1 MGNWGIGN
9 WELGN
14 WELGIGEL
22 GIGKWELGNWELGN
36 WEQSTVNGQQLT
48 NIYFMVQ
55 DPNFRIPIAI
65 SFGAVAG
72 ALSRY
77 YITLWFTNRLGT
89 AFPYATFLINI
100 TGCLGMGFFITLA
113 SERILTIPP
122 EVRLMVTTGFLG
134 AYTTFSTYG
143 LETNVLWRDRSYSM
157 ASFYL
162 FGSAIL
168 GVIAVQLGMI
178 LARIGK

>member
-1 MGNWGIGN
+1 MLQNA
-9 WELGN
+9 
-14 WELGIGEL
+14 
-22 GIGKWELGNWELGN
+22 
-36 WEQSTVNGQQLT
+36 
-48 NIYFMVQ
+48 
-55 DPNFRIPIAI
+55 NFRIPIAI

-77 YITLWFTNRLGT
+77 YIILWFADRFST
-89 AFPYATFLINI
+89 AFPYATFFINI
-100 TGCLGMGFFITLA
+100 TGCLAMGFFITLV
-113 SERILTIPP
+113 SERVTMIPL

-143 LETNVLWRDRSYSM
+143 LEANALWRDRSYSV

-162 FGSAIL
+162 AGSAIL
-168 GVIAVQLGMI
+168 GVIAVQLGII

>member
-1 MGNWGIGN
+1 M
-9 WELGN
+9 L
-14 WELGIGEL
+14 
-22 GIGKWELGNWELGN
+22 
-36 WEQSTVNGQQLT
+36 
-48 NIYFMVQ
+48 Q
-55 DPNFRIPIAI
+55 DPNFRVPIAI
-65 SFGAVAG
+65 SLGAVAG

-77 YITLWFTNRLGT
+77 YITLWFAGRFNT

-113 SERILTIPP
+113 SERVLTIPV

-143 LETNVLWRDRSYSM
+143 LETNALWRDRSYSI
-157 ASFYL
+157 ATFYWA
-162 FGSAIL
+162 GSAIL
-168 GVIAVQLGMI
+168 GVIAVQLGII